1 MATPAS
7 PATEATSE
15 IRLRGHLDA
24 HWAERLGVPS
34 LSHHA
39 DGTTVLAGI
48 AADQAILH
56 GVLLRIR
63 DLGLPLVSVLQTG
76 PDRPSRNPDLDLQRS
91 FR

>member
-7 PATEATSE
+7 HASEATYE

-56 GVLLRIR
+56 GVLQRIR
-63 DLGLPLVSVLQTG
+63 DLGLCLISVQRID
-76 PDRPSRNPDLDLQRS
+76 PNPQP
-91 FR
+91 